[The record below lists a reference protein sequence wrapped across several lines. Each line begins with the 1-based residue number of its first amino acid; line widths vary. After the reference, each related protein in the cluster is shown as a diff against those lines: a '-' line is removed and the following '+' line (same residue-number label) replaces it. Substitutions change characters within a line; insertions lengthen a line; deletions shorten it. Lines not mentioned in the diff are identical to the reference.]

1 MGRIRRGAA
10 ALVSLA
16 ALAALALPSTAGAA
30 PPDDTVWLCKP
41 GLADNPCATDLST
54 TQLAPTGDVLG
65 ETPVRRKKPKV
76 DCFYVYPTVSDD
88 PGVNSDREAGPE
100 ERSIAL
106 YQAARYAE
114 HCRVYAPL
122 YRQITL
128 EGIFSGEPIGAE
140 ERDLSYN
147 DVVDAWKT
155 YLRRYNNGRG
165 VVLIGHSQG
174 TYVLRQL
181 IAERIDK
188 RKGVRKRIVS
198 AILLGGNVDGRGG
211 RHLRR
216 RLPEHPGL
224 HGAIGRPAARSRS
237 RPSTRRCRRTPA
249 SAAPARPC
257 SCPPTPPVS
266 TCSAATP
273 PRCAPAPAASTWCSR
288 ASPSPPA
295 ARSEPGPRSSAPPS
309 PPSRSTPP
317 SSRSRTP
324 TPASA
329 SRPTTPTSCRSR
341 PLGGAPVLN
350 AIPDATWGLHL
361 VDANIALGNLIDVT
375 KRQIAAYVKR
385 SKR

>member
-155 YLRRYNNGRG
+155 YLRRYNKGRG

-188 RKGVRKRIVS
+188 RRGVRKRIVS
-198 AILLGGNVDGRGG
+198 AILLGGNATVEEGGISDGDFRNI
-211 RHLRR
+211 
-216 RLPEHPGL
+216 PGCT
-224 HGAIGRPAARSRS
+224 GNRQTGCAIAFSTFNAAVPADARFGRPGSAVFL
-237 RPSTRRCRRTPA
+237 PSD
-249 SAAPARPC
+249 PARFDVLC
-257 SCPPTPPVS
+257 SN
-266 TCSAATP
+266 
-273 PRCAPAPAASTWCSR
+273 PAALRTGAGSLDVVL
-288 ASPSPPA
+288 P
-295 ARSEPGPRSSAPPS
+295 SEPFAPGSTIGTGTTLVGTPEPSEPVDTAFIEVEDAYSGECQSADDADVLQIS
-309 PPSRSTPP
+309 
-317 SSRSRTP
+317 
-324 TPASA
+324 
-329 SRPTTPTSCRSR
+329 